1 MPDKIQIT
9 VLVENSVN
17 RAGLKAEH
25 GWACLIEIGGRRVLF
40 DTGQTD
46 LLIGNAKVLG
56 FPLENL
62 DAIVLSHGHYDHTGG
77 LAAILDAAPNVPVYL
92 HPSAFGSKYGKSP
105 VGKTRFIG
113 MNPKTAQ
120 TLRCRRNYIE
130 TIGLTR
136 AFDGVSVTGEIPRAT
151 TYEDTGG
158 AFFLDA
164 DRARPDPLTDDQA
177 LVIDLGRTVV
187 LLLGCAHAGVV
198 NTLDHVQRLTGGK
211 PVCAVIGGLHLGS
224 ASEERI
230 QQTIVRLRAA
240 NLDCL
245 APVHCTGWPA
255 TARLWQ
261 AFPNIC
267 RPAGVGTVFEFK
279 RTWRSWQPQVVLPG
293 HTSQD

>member
-1 MPDKIQIT
+1 MSESVRIT
-9 VLVENSVN
+9 VLVENSVQ
-17 RAGLKAEH
+17 RHCLVAEH
-25 GWACLIEIGGRRVLF
+25 GLSFHVQMGQRSLLF

-46 LLIGNAKVLG
+46 LARINAGTLG
-56 FPLENL
+56 IELDQI

-77 LAAILDAAPNVPVYL
+77 LPSILDAAPNAPVYL
-92 HPSAFGSKYGKSP
+92 HPAAFENKYSKSP
-105 VGKTRFIG
+105 VGETRFIG

-130 TIGLTR
+130 TIGCTP
-136 AFDGVSVTGEIPRAT
+136 AFDGVFVTGEIPRT
-151 TYEDTGG
+151 TTFEDTGG

-164 DRARPDPLTDDQA
+164 DCARPDPLTDDQA
-177 LVIDLGRTVV
+177 LVIDLGRSVV

-198 NTLDHVQRLTGGK
+198 NTLDHVQHLTGGK

-230 QQTIVRLRAA
+230 QHTIARLCAA

-245 APVHCTGWPA
+245 APIHCTGWPA

-261 AFPNIC
+261 AFTNIC

-279 RTWRSWQPQVVLPG
+279 R
-293 HTSQD
+293 D